1 MMRRLDS
8 VIQRSNIVAFLY
20 ALFFKNLLKKFILLI
35 IAVGLFWCFPA
46 SIPYIPPNIPETP
59 PAEIAH
65 EATPSVYDPFPFP
78 EELHDQVDFWK
89 KIFTQYTTRQAVIH
103 DDWYVNVIYE
113 VVDIDG
119 KTFKTEKDGWEYV
132 RQRKTEYE
140 RQLAKLSQ
148 HWGELKR
155 MSEPER
161 RLYNLFKDLP
171 ESKNFQHKDAN
182 ARVRIQAGQADRFKE
197 GIIQAGHYLSAMKQ
211 IFAEYELPEKLVYLP
226 LIESAFNPAATSF
239 VGAAG
244 MWQFMEGTA
253 RQYKLKIAPL
263 FDERRD
269 PLRATRAAAEMLA
282 YNYKTTQ
289 SWPLAITAY
298 NFGLQGIKNA
308 AKAVESD
315 DIVTIIQ
322 TYTGPRFGFASR
334 NFYVEFLAAVD
345 VCLRYTEYFGEL
357 EIHPPLALTQVKIP
371 DYVEAK
377 TLTKYTPL
385 SLGELK
391 KLNPAL
397 NSSVFTPGNFLPRE
411 YALNIPTTHKHAFES
426 GYASIPAALK
436 YQYVAAKA
444 THLVQKGQTLSAIAK
459 RYDTSVRAIMKANAI
474 SNPRRIRVGQKLKIP
489 GGYVAIASKTPK
501 ASRTSSPVAKTRSH
515 NVKKGQTL
523 IMIAGLYNTS
533 AEAIAQLNGI
543 KNPRNLKAGQTLK
556 IPAARAETAA
566 SSAGAEKEHRVEK
579 GQTLEMI
586 AKLHN
591 SSIQAI
597 AQVNAIKN
605 PRKLKVGQILKIP
618 EG

>member
-1 MMRRLDS
+1 M
-8 VIQRSNIVAFLY
+8 
-20 ALFFKNLLKKFILLI
+20 KNLYP
-35 IAVGLFWCFPA
+35 V
-46 SIPYIPPNIPETP
+46 YY
-59 PAEIAH
+59 
-65 EATPSVYDPFPFP
+65 EAG
-78 EELHDQVDFWK
+78 
-89 KIFTQYTTRQAVIH
+89 VIH

-269 PLRATRAAAEMLA
+269 PLRASVRRLKCLRIIIKPR
-282 YNYKTTQ
+282 NH
-289 SWPLAITAY
+289 PLAITAY
-298 NFGLQGIKNA
+298 NFGLQGIKMRQKLLNQ
-308 AKAVESD
+308 
-315 DIVTIIQ
+315 TILSRLYRPTPYSFRICL
-322 TYTGPRFGFASR
+322 R

-357 EIHPPLALTQVKIP
+357 EIHPLGADSGENPGLRGSENIDEIYAALTGRIKEI
-371 DYVEAK
+371 
-377 TLTKYTPL
+377 
-385 SLGELK
+385 
-391 KLNPAL
+391 
-397 NSSVFTPGNFLPRE
+397 
-411 YALNIPTTHKHAFES
+411 ES
-426 GYASIPAALK
+426 GAELFRIYSRE
-436 YQYVAAKA
+436 
-444 THLVQKGQTLSAIAK
+444 LSA
-459 RYDTSVRAIMKANAI
+459 
-474 SNPRRIRVGQKLKIP
+474 
-489 GGYVAIASKTPK
+489 
-501 ASRTSSPVAKTRSH
+501 
-515 NVKKGQTL
+515 
-523 IMIAGLYNTS
+523 
-533 AEAIAQLNGI
+533 
-543 KNPRNLKAGQTLK
+543 
-556 IPAARAETAA
+556 
-566 SSAGAEKEHRVEK
+566 
-579 GQTLEMI
+579 
-586 AKLHN
+586 
-591 SSIQAI
+591 
-597 AQVNAIKN
+597 
-605 PRKLKVGQILKIP
+605 
-618 EG
+618 